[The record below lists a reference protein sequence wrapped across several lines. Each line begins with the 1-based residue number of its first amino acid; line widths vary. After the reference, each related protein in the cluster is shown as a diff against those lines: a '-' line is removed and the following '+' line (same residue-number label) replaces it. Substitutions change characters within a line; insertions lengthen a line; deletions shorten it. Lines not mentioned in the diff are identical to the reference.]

1 MSCELLCEWQPAPAL
16 PALSWL
22 ACEAGPW
29 GASSRVPGRLL
40 ARGGLTNRVIVGLC
54 RAHCCLGPWGRVC
67 VCVCE
72 ALGLW

>member
-29 GASSRVPGRLL
+29 DASSPESRGASLPEG
-40 ARGGLTNRVIVGLC
+40 A
-54 RAHCCLGPWGRVC
+54 
-67 VCVCE
+67 
-72 ALGLW
+72 